1 MSSSRRINSI
11 VSSVALLGLLFWGLV
26 PGIARA
32 EEDCSPADL
41 STAFYDD
48 FYPGSKWARAGE
60 KAIIT
65 WTLKSPLIYNES
77 TTREPTEAEAAT
89 IRQGISSW
97 DLQLETVEFQ
107 ESVSDAALLTI
118 GWVPMSSGITQAGA
132 LGYWNAWWSG
142 SLIRNKATIKLRDN
156 SLISR
161 DVAALLLAVQHEVG
175 NVLGLGDIVPT
186 SAFDSVQEDPWPDLS
201 PRAVLSEFDVRMIR
215 TLYSESTCPSTFYK
229 GTPAVTPTPT
239 PTPTPTASETP
250 TPTPSPSP
258 VFATVTAKQKKSL
271 NKKFSSCKALN
282 AVFPGGIA
290 STKGSVNSGSKTKYL
305 AVIHSGTYKLNKSL
319 DRDKDLITCER

>member
-1 MSSSRRINSI
+1 MSSGRRINAIISSI
-11 VSSVALLGLLFWGLV
+11 ALLGLLFWGLV
-26 PGIARA
+26 PGMARA
-32 EEDCSPADL
+32 EEDCTPADL
-41 STAFYDD
+41 STVFYDD
-48 FYPGSKWARAGE
+48 YYAGTKWARAGE
-60 KAIIT
+60 KSVIT

-77 TTREPTEAEAAT
+77 ITREPTEAEAAT
-89 IRQGISSW
+89 IRQGVSSW
-97 DLQLETVEFQ
+97 DLQLESVEFQ
-107 ESVSDAALLTI
+107 EIASDPASMTI
-118 GWVPMSSGITQAGA
+118 GWVSMTRGISQAGA
-132 LGYWNAWWSG
+132 LGYWNAWWDG
-142 SLIRNKATIKLRDN
+142 DRIRNRATIKLRDN

-186 SAFDSVQEDPWPDLS
+186 DAFDSVQEDPWPDLS

-229 GTPAVTPTPT
+229 GTPAIMPS

-250 TPTPSPSP
+250 TPEPTASP

-290 STKGSVNSGSKTKYL
+290 STKESVNSGSKAKYL
-305 AVIHSGTYKLNKSL
+305 AVIHAGTYKLNKSL

>member
-26 PGIARA
+26 PGMARA
-32 EEDCSPADL
+32 EEDCTPADL
-41 STAFYDD
+41 STVFYDD
-48 FYPGSKWARAGE
+48 YYAGTKWARAGE

-89 IRQGISSW
+89 IRQGVSSW
-97 DLQLETVEFQ
+97 DQQLESVEFQ
-107 ESVSDAALLTI
+107 EIASDPATMTI
-118 GWVPMSSGITQAGA
+118 GWVSMTRGITQAGA
-132 LGYWNAWWSG
+132 LGYWNAWWDG
-142 SLIRNKATIKLRDN
+142 DRIRNRATIKLRDN

-186 SAFDSVQEDPWPDLS
+186 DAFDSVQEDPWPDLS
-201 PRAVLSEFDVRMIR
+201 PRAVLSDFDVRMIR

-229 GTPAVTPTPT
+229 GEPTATPTPT
-239 PTPTPTASETP
+239 PTPTPTSSETP

-258 VFATVTAKQKKSL
+258 VFASVTAKQKKSL
-271 NKKFSSCKALN
+271 NKKFSSCKSLN

-290 STKGSVNSGSKTKYL
+290 STKGSVNSGAKTKYL

>member
-11 VSSVALLGLLFWGLV
+11 ASSVALLGLLFWGLV
-26 PGIARA
+26 PGAALA
-32 EEDCSPADL
+32 EEDCTPADL
-41 STAFYDD
+41 STVFYDD
-48 FYPGSKWARAGE
+48 YYPGTKWARAGE

-65 WTLKSPLIYNES
+65 WTIKSQTVFNES
-77 TTREPTEAEAAT
+77 ITREPTEAEAAT

-97 DLQLETVEFQ
+97 DLQLESVEFQ
-107 ESVSDAALLTI
+107 EIASDPATMTI

-132 LGYWNAWWSG
+132 LGYWNAWWDG
-142 SLIRNKATIKLRDN
+142 DRIRNRATIKLRDN
-156 SLISR
+156 SFISR
-161 DVAALLLAVQHEVG
+161 DASALLLAVQHEVG

-201 PRAVLSEFDVRMIR
+201 PRAVLSDFDVRMIR

-239 PTPTPTASETP
+239 PTPSPTVSETP
-250 TPTPSPSP
+250 APAPSASP
-258 VFATVTAKQKKSL
+258 VFAKVTAKQKKSL
-271 NKKFSSCKALN
+271 NKRFSSCKSLN

-290 STKGSVNSGSKTKYL
+290 STKVAVNSGAKTKRL
-305 AVIHSGTYKLNKSL
+305 AVIHAGTYKLNKSL
-319 DRDKDLITCER
+319 DRDKDLIICER

>member
-26 PGIARA
+26 PGMARA

-48 FYPGSKWARAGE
+48 YHPGTKWARVGE

-65 WTLKSPLIYNES
+65 WTIKSQTVFNES
-77 TTREPTEAEAAT
+77 ITREPTEAEVAT

-107 ESVSDAALLTI
+107 ESLSDAALLTI

-161 DVAALLLAVQHEVG
+161 DAAALLLAVQHEVG

-186 SAFDSVQEDPWPDLS
+186 TAFDSVQEDPWPDLS
-201 PRAVLSEFDVRMIR
+201 PRAVLSDFDVRMIR
-215 TLYSESTCPSTFYK
+215 TLYSESTCPSTFYR
-229 GTPAVTPTPT
+229 GTPAITPT
-239 PTPTPTASETP
+239 PTPTPTASENP
-250 TPTPSPSP
+250 TPSPSPSP

-290 STKGSVNSGSKTKYL
+290 ATKASVNLGAKTKYL

>member
-1 MSSSRRINSI
+1 M
-11 VSSVALLGLLFWGLV
+11 
-26 PGIARA
+26 ARA

-41 STAFYDD
+41 STVFYDD
-48 FYPGSKWARAGE
+48 YYPGTKWARAGE
-60 KAIIT
+60 KAVIT
-65 WTLKSPLIYNES
+65 WTIKSQTVFNES
-77 TTREPTEAEAAT
+77 ITREPTEAEVAT

-107 ESVSDAALLTI
+107 ESLSDAALLTI
-118 GWVPMSSGITQAGA
+118 GWVQMSSGITQAGA

-186 SAFDSVQEDPWPDLS
+186 DAFDSVQEDPWPDLS

-239 PTPTPTASETP
+239 PTPTPTVTATP

-271 NKKFSSCKALN
+271 NKKFLSCKALN

-290 STKGSVNSGSKTKYL
+290 ATKGSVNSGAKTKYL

>member
-1 MSSSRRINSI
+1 MIASLRFNRIT
-11 VSSVALLGLLFWGLV
+11 SSVALLGLLFWGLV
-26 PGIARA
+26 PGAARA
-32 EEDCSPADL
+32 EEDCTPADL
-41 STAFYDD
+41 STVFYDD
-48 FYPGSKWARAGE
+48 YYPGTKWARAGE

-65 WTLKSPLIYNES
+65 WTIKSQTVFNES
-77 TTREPTEAEAAT
+77 ITREPTEAEAAT

-107 ESVSDAALLTI
+107 ESVNDAALLTI
-118 GWVPMSSGITQAGA
+118 GWVPMSSGISQAGA
-132 LGYWNAWWSG
+132 LGYWNAWWDG
-142 SLIRNKATIKLRDN
+142 DRIRNRATIKLRDN

-161 DVAALLLAVQHEVG
+161 DASALLFAVQHEVG

-201 PRAVLSEFDVRMIR
+201 PRAVLSDFDVRMIR

-239 PTPTPTASETP
+239 PTPSPTVTETPAPAPTA
-250 TPTPSPSP
+250 SP

-271 NKKFSSCKALN
+271 NKKFSSCKSLN

-290 STKGSVNSGSKTKYL
+290 STKGAVNSGAKTKYL
-305 AVIHSGTYKLNKSL
+305 AVIHAGTYKLNKSL
-319 DRDKDLITCER
+319 DRDKDLIICER

>member
-1 MSSSRRINSI
+1 MRPSRRINSI
-11 VSSVALLGLLFWGLV
+11 VSGVALLGLLFWGLV
-26 PGIARA
+26 PGMARA
-32 EEDCSPADL
+32 EEDCSPSDL
-41 STAFYDD
+41 STTFYDD
-48 FYPGSKWARAGE
+48 YYPGTKWARAGE

-77 TTREPTEAEAAT
+77 ITREPSEAEAAT
-89 IRQGISSW
+89 IRRGVSSW
-97 DLQLETVEFQ
+97 DEQLESVEFQ
-107 ESVSDAALLTI
+107 EIESDPASMTI
-118 GWVPMSSGITQAGA
+118 GWVAMSRGITQAGA

-142 SLIRNKATIKLRDN
+142 DLIRNRATIKLRDN

-161 DVAALLLAVQHEVG
+161 DAAALLLAVQHEVG
-175 NVLGLGDIVPT
+175 NVLGLGDILPT
-186 SAFDSVQEDPWPDLS
+186 DAFNSVQEDPWPDLS
-201 PRAVLSEFDVRMIR
+201 PRAVLSDFDVRMIR

-229 GTPAVTPTPT
+229 GTPTPTPT
-239 PTPTPTASETP
+239 PTPTSSETP
-250 TPTPSPSP
+250 TPAPSPSP

-290 STKGSVNSGSKTKYL
+290 ATKGSVNSGAKTKYL

>member
-11 VSSVALLGLLFWGLV
+11 ASSVALLGLLFWGLV
-26 PGIARA
+26 PGAARA
-32 EEDCSPADL
+32 EEDCTPADL
-41 STAFYDD
+41 STVFYDD
-48 FYPGSKWARAGE
+48 YYPGTKWARAGE
-60 KAIIT
+60 KAVIT

-77 TTREPTEAEAAT
+77 ITREPTEAEAAT

-97 DLQLETVEFQ
+97 DLQLESVEFQ
-107 ESVSDAALLTI
+107 EIASDPATMTI

-132 LGYWNAWWSG
+132 LGYWNAWWDG
-142 SLIRNKATIKLRDN
+142 DRIRNRATIKLRDN

-161 DVAALLLAVQHEVG
+161 DASALLFAVQHEVG

-201 PRAVLSEFDVRMIR
+201 PRAVLSDFDVRMIR

-239 PTPTPTASETP
+239 PTPSPTVSETP
-250 TPTPSPSP
+250 TPATIASP

-271 NKKFSSCKALN
+271 NKKFSSCKSLN
-282 AVFPGGIA
+282 TVFPGGIA
-290 STKGSVNSGSKTKYL
+290 STKGAVNAGAKTKYL
-305 AVIHSGTYKLNKSL
+305 AVIHAGTYKLNKSL
-319 DRDKDLITCER
+319 DRDKDLIICER

>member
-1 MSSSRRINSI
+1 MRSSRRINSI

-26 PGIARA
+26 PGMARA

-41 STAFYDD
+41 STVFYDD
-48 FYPGSKWARAGE
+48 YYPGTKWARAGE
-60 KAIIT
+60 KAVIT
-65 WTLKSPLIYNES
+65 WTIKSQTVFNES
-77 TTREPTEAEAAT
+77 ITREPTEAEVAT

-107 ESVSDAALLTI
+107 ESLSDAALLTI
-118 GWVPMSSGITQAGA
+118 GWVQMSSGITQAGA

-186 SAFDSVQEDPWPDLS
+186 DAFDSVQEDPWPDLS

-239 PTPTPTASETP
+239 PTPTPTVTATP

-271 NKKFSSCKALN
+271 NKKFLSCKALN

-290 STKGSVNSGSKTKYL
+290 ATKGSVNSGAKTKYL

>member
-11 VSSVALLGLLFWGLV
+11 VSSVALLGLLFWGLM
-26 PGIARA
+26 PGMARA

-48 FYPGSKWARAGE
+48 YYPGTKWARVGE

-65 WTLKSPLIYNES
+65 WTIKSQTVFNES
-77 TTREPTEAEAAT
+77 ITREPTEAEVAT

-107 ESVSDAALLTI
+107 ESLSDAALLTI

-161 DVAALLLAVQHEVG
+161 DAAALLLAVQHEVG

-186 SAFDSVQEDPWPDLS
+186 TAFDSVQEDPWPDLS
-201 PRAVLSEFDVRMIR
+201 PRAVLSDFDVRMIR

-229 GTPAVTPTPT
+229 GTPAITPT
-239 PTPTPTASETP
+239 PTPTPTASENP
-250 TPTPSPSP
+250 TPSPSPSP

-290 STKGSVNSGSKTKYL
+290 STKGSVNSGAKTKYL
-305 AVIHSGTYKLNKSL
+305 AVIHAGTYKLNKSL

>member
-1 MSSSRRINSI
+1 MISRRRINSI

-32 EEDCSPADL
+32 EEDCSPVDL

-48 FYPGSKWARAGE
+48 YYPGTKWARAGE
-60 KAIIT
+60 RAVIT
-65 WTLKSPLIYNES
+65 WTLKSQTVFNES
-77 TTREPTEAEAAT
+77 ITREPTEAEVAT

-97 DLQLETVEFQ
+97 DQQLESVEFQ
-107 ESVSDAALLTI
+107 EIASDPAKMTI
-118 GWVPMSSGITQAGA
+118 GWVTMSSGITQAGA
-132 LGYWNAWWSG
+132 LGYWNAWWDG
-142 SLIRNKATIKLRDN
+142 DRIRNRATIKLRDN
-156 SLISR
+156 SIISR
-161 DVAALLLAVQHEVG
+161 DSSALLLAVQHEVG

-186 SAFDSVQEDPWPDLS
+186 TAFDSVQEDPWPDLS

-229 GTPAVTPTPT
+229 GEPAATPTPT
-239 PTPTPTASETP
+239 PTPTFTETP

-258 VFATVTAKQKKSL
+258 VFAKVTAKQKKSL
-271 NKKFSSCKALN
+271 NKKFLSCKALN

-290 STKGSVNSGSKTKYL
+290 STKGSVNSGSKAKYL
-305 AVIHSGTYKLNKSL
+305 ALIHSGTYKLNKSL